1 MRRALAAL
9 VAVAAAMAL
18 AGCGTQTQAQA
29 LRGWMSNANFTANSA
44 TLRLDISH
52 VMTAL
57 EDASAPATELHTVCG
72 ILTTDAEAANSA
84 LPTPNRV
91 AATELSVAYEEMG
104 TAANTCY
111 YAAGNAAQRR
121 VGIIQLAAAG
131 QDLTLATW
139 QLQVAAGDLTDAAA
153 TAAWAKETKFARV
166 VAATDVYIAT
176 TLRQLHSSATPAADG
191 AYCRAHGADTGL
203 AASLLPAP
211 DAQASSEIAAALDA
225 LDRSV
230 GTCASVTAAMTG
242 PTRPVIASV
251 IASLTRVGPDLYFA
265 AQRVTIASQP

>member
-9 VAVAAAMAL
+9 VAVAAATAL

-44 TLRLDISH
+44 TLRLDLAH

-91 AATELSVAYEEMG
+91 AATELSIAYEEMG

-111 YAAGNAAQRR
+111 YAAGRVTQRR
-121 VGIIQLAAAG
+121 LGMIQLAAAG

-139 QLQVAAGDLTDAAA
+139 QLRVAAGDLTDAAA
-153 TAAWAKETKFARV
+153 TAAWAKETKFTHVVATTDAY
-166 VAATDVYIAT
+166 VAAT
-176 TLRQLHSSATPAADG
+176 LRHLRSSATPVADG

-203 AASLLPAP
+203 ADALLPAP
-211 DAQASSEIAAALDA
+211 DAQASSEIESALDT
-225 LDRSV
+225 LDRAV
-230 GTCASVTAAMTG
+230 GTCASVTAATTG
-242 PTRPVIASV
+242 PTRPVIASA
-251 IASLTRVGPDLYFA
+251 IAGLEHVGPDLYFA
-265 AQRVTIASQP
+265 AQRVTIASQS